1 MELTGPQPLSN
12 PFSGNSCW
20 ILSRKTLQQRLLGA
34 CWNRAFL
41 ESIQQLLPLNGLE
54 SGWGLTPF
62 QNHLHQSHPLGQIC
76 HPEKKML
83 KVVSNRLSAGETFNF
98 VEILIEQYV
107 LRKISFAHIFRMRL
121 MKMVLKW
128 SCPLTAFESVQWQ
141 QLLDTLQKGS
151 IPTCP

>member
-1 MELTGPQPLSN
+1 MKVVLKWSCPPQQLLY

-107 LRKISFAHIFRMRL
+107 LRKISFAHIFRMANLSQKMRL

-128 SCPLTAFESVQWQ
+128 SCLLTAFEPVQWQ
-141 QLLDTLQKGS
+141 
-151 IPTCP
+151 